1 MYLKNRFFIM
11 DFLKPVFISSATIF
25 FFSMSVVRAAD
36 MDLDNADL
44 AELDRQLNNPL
55 TSIWSLTFQNNTSAK
70 TGNDIDDTE
79 YTNTLF
85 FQPFMPFEVG
95 SSKQAMFTLRP
106 VFPLVTQAVPDA
118 SSTRG
123 PEEIETGLGDIQL
136 LTLAGPNVGR
146 GFVWGA
152 GATFKFPTANKD
164 SAGQGKYQVGPAVM
178 TFQMGKPWVYG
189 ILAQHWNSVAGESDR
204 ADTKQTDVQYVIR
217 KSIPNAM
224 SIGMGPTVTYNWEED
239 SNNRLTFPVGL
250 GITKTTRWSN
260 TPVKLRFEVQYS
272 VIKPEDYGTEWNIRF
287 QITPVVNNPFK

>member
-1 MYLKNRFFIM
+1 
-11 DFLKPVFISSATIF
+11 
-25 FFSMSVVRAAD
+25 
-36 MDLDNADL
+36 
-44 AELDRQLNNPL
+44 
-55 TSIWSLTFQNNTSAK
+55 
-70 TGNDIDDTE
+70 
-79 YTNTLF
+79 
-85 FQPFMPFEVG
+85 MPFEIG

-123 PEEIETGLGDIQL
+123 PDEIETGLGDIQL

-178 TFQMGKPWVYG
+178 TFHMGKPWVYG
-189 ILAQHWNSVAGESDR
+189 ILAQHWTSVAGESDR